1 MIDHHHHPA
10 STPKQTDMSG
20 SHALL
25 ELEITNYFMGSAC
38 PYIEEH
44 VGAAPGVH
52 SVCLN
57 RTSGIIEV
65 AYDPGQTTPDAIIE
79 AVKHCGFICQ
89 EGGPVHEASR
99 SGSAHAAHN
108 AHAAHAEMAAP
119 AAHVDHEVHEDHDAH
134 AGHGAHMATTMR
146 NLFFVAAVLT
156 LIEIIYSPLGTRLLN
171 LTPATPFGIRNEVFQ
186 FLLTTPVVF
195 WGGWPFLSV
204 AGRALRRGQV
214 NMATLI
220 ATGILTAYFYSVGA
234 TFLFESEVFY
244 EAAAMLTTFSLLGHW
259 MEMAARNATGEAIA
273 SLLKL
278 VPETARVIR
287 DGQEVE
293 VPVEEVQV
301 GDIVAVRPGEKVPV
315 DGVVVDGRSYVDE
328 SMITGEPVPVEKTEG
343 VKVTGGTLNT
353 TGAFR
358 FKTEHVGSDTALAR
372 IVQMVQ
378 SAQGS
383 KAPAQRLADEAGKY
397 LVFVALGSGA
407 LALIIW
413 LALGADPIFALT
425 IAVATV
431 VIACPD
437 ALALATPTAITVGM
451 GMGANNGVLI
461 KDATSL
467 EGVAT
472 LNTIVMDK
480 TGTLTEGKPS
490 VTDVVVTDSIP
501 EETLL
506 AQVAALEGDS
516 EHPLAQAIVH
526 SARERGL
533 NIQDGVTDFEAV
545 PGHGAVAMVGGTR
558 LAIGNARMM
567 AREGA
572 VVDGVQDDNDRLS
585 REGKTVTYV
594 AANGRLAGLI
604 ALADKPKATAAEAV
618 ASLHELGLEVVML
631 TGDAQKTA
639 EAVARTLNIDT
650 VIAEV
655 LPDQKADKVS
665 ELQKS
670 GKRVA
675 MVGDGVN
682 DAPAL
687 ATADVGIAIGA
698 GTDVAIDTADVV
710 LMRSD
715 PFDIVKAMAL
725 SRKVRGKIK
734 QNLFWAAI
742 YNVIAIP
749 IAGGILYN
757 SLGILL
763 RPEWAALAMAASTIT
778 VTINALLLKQAGLP
792 KAQNQMKA
800 PQPAV
805 APAVA

>member
-1 MIDHHHHPA
+1 MSDHHDGHGGTEQPSSNQA
-10 STPKQTDMSG
+10 
-20 SHALL
+20 AL

-38 PYIEEH
+38 PNVEEH
-44 VGAAPGVH
+44 VAATSGVH
-52 SVCLN
+52 GVTLD
-57 RTSGIIEV
+57 RTSGIIQV
-65 AYDPGQTTPDAIIE
+65 SYAPDQVTPDTIIE
-79 AVKHCGFICQ
+79 AVEHCGFNCR

-99 SGSAHAAHN
+99 PGAAQ
-108 AHAAHAEMAAP
+108 AEHAEHAEGAVP
-119 AAHVDHEVHEDHDAH
+119 PEHAEHGEH
-134 AGHGAHMATTMR
+134 AGHGEHMAATMR
-146 NLFFVAAVLT
+146 NLFVVAAVLT
-156 LIEIIYSPLGTRLLN
+156 VVELVYSPLGTRLLN
-171 LTPATPFGIRNEVFQ
+171 LSPATPFGIPNDIFQ

-204 AGRALRRGQV
+204 AGRALRHGQA

-220 ATGILTAYFYSVGA
+220 ATGILTAYVYSVGA
-234 TFLFESEVFY
+234 TFFFEGDVFF

-259 MEMAARNATGEAIA
+259 MEMAARNATGNAIA

-287 DGQEVE
+287 SGEEVE
-293 VPVEEVQV
+293 VSVEDVRID
-301 GDIVAVRPGEKVPV
+301 DIIAVRPGEKIPV
-315 DGVVVDGRSYVDE
+315 DGEVVEGQSYVDE
-328 SMITGEPVPVEKTEG
+328 SMITGEPVPVLKTEG
-343 VKVTGGTLNT
+343 GKVTGGTLNT

-358 FKTEHVGSDTALAR
+358 FRTEHVGSDTALAR

-383 KAPAQRLADEAGKY
+383 KAPAQRLADQAGKY

-413 LALGADPIFALT
+413 LVLGADPVFALT
-425 IAVATV
+425 VAVATV

-451 GMGANNGVLI
+451 GIGARSGVLI
-461 KDATSL
+461 KNAASL

-472 LNTIVMDK
+472 LDVVVMDK

-490 VTDVVVTDSIP
+490 VTDVIATEGISEDD
-501 EETLL
+501 LL
-506 AQVAALEGDS
+506 AKVAALEADS
-516 EHPLAQAIVH
+516 EHPLGRAIVQT
-526 SARERGL
+526 AGERGL
-533 NIQDGVTDFEAV
+533 AVSDAVRDFESV
-545 PGHGAVAMVGGTR
+545 PGHGAVASVGGTR

-567 AREGA
+567 DREGA
-572 VVDGVQDDNDRLS
+572 ETGSVQTEVNRLS
-585 REGKTVTYV
+585 LQGKTVTYV
-594 AANGRLAGLI
+594 AADGRLAGLI
-604 ALADKPKATAAEAV
+604 TLADKPKASAAEAV
-618 ASLHELGLEVVML
+618 TRLHELGLQVVML
-631 TGDAQKTA
+631 TGDARETA
-639 EAVARTLNIDT
+639 EAVARDLGIDT

-655 LPDQKADKVS
+655 LPDQKAEQVKT
-665 ELQKS
+665 LQS

-715 PFDIVKAMAL
+715 PFDIVKAVIL

-742 YNVIAIP
+742 YNVVAIP
-749 IAGGILYN
+749 IAGGVLYT

-778 VTINALLLKQAGLP
+778 VTINAVALKWVGLP
-792 KAQNQMKA
+792 QARTRMTEIA
-800 PQPAV
+800 SAVSPAI
-805 APAVA
+805 P